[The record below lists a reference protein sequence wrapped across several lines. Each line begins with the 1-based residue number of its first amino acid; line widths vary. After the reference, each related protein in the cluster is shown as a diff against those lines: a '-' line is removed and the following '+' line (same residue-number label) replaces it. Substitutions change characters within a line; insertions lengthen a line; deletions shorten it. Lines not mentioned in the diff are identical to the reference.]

1 VDLSMLAWAFG
12 NAGRNEGRDGDASG
26 CLTEALAR
34 NALRLVEELGG
45 DGELGRFWDLP
56 SGKRSHI

>member
-1 VDLSMLAWAFG
+1 MLAWAFG

-45 DGELGRFWDLP
+45 DGNWDDFGIYPLVN
-56 SGKRSHI
+56 